1 MEILKAKEWEKL
13 DCTKTNK
20 KKADG
25 ALLISGFKTKNTTS
39 DKYFIMIKGPGP
51 IHQGDITFQIWM
63 DLTWAPHLKG
73 KNRPK
78 YQ

>member
-13 DCTKTNK
+13 DCTKLTKETNK

-25 ALLISGFKTKNTTS
+25 ALLISGFKTKNTTR

-51 IHQGDITFQIWM
+51 IHQGDI
-63 DLTWAPHLKG
+63 
-73 KNRPK
+73 
-78 YQ
+78 